1 MLIRTYKGEEYMK
14 DIYESLDME
23 LVLFENEDVIVT
35 SDTIPE
41 QEM

>member
-1 MLIRTYKGEEYMK
+1 MK

>member
-1 MLIRTYKGEEYMK
+1 MRTNNREDYMK
-14 DIYESLDME
+14 DIYESVDME